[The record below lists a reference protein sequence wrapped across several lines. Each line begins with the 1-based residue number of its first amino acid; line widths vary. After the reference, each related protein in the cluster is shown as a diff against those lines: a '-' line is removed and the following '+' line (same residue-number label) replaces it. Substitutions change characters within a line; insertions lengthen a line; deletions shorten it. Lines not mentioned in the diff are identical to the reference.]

1 MHHPPVSNKVIQ
13 DCDVAKGQTNTQS
26 YPGTGPTD
34 IHAQKHQE
42 ASENKQTSGSVPSSQ
57 ATVKY
62 SFGGD

>member
-34 IHAQKHQE
+34 SPICPNLDWFHAQKHQE
-42 ASENKQTSGSVPSSQ
+42 ASENKQTSG
-57 ATVKY
+57 
-62 SFGGD
+62 